1 MIPTT
6 LLVRALLISR
16 GHACWRHYMQ
26 TFPRHWSFMGGIHM
40 SLVDCPKRPIMQSF
54 DVFVAHGHNSPK
66 WYPNVLPLVYRVYPI
81 SHCTGPRYIVNRLYS
96 LYTASISSFLIS
108 WYLATP
114 RHQYIPYWILGIIFT
129 TRRAL
134 CFARKTV
141 TELPHICAEW
151 WRKIHKMYEYKT
163 NILNTNT
170 YLLSP
175 KAGIWIMFCIRVR

>member
-16 GHACWRHYMQ
+16 GHACWRHDMQ
-26 TFPRHWSFMGGIHM
+26 TFPRYWSFMGGIQR

-66 WYPNVLPLVYRVYPI
+66 WYPNVLALVYRVYPI
-81 SHCTGPRYIVNRLYS
+81 SHCTGPRYNVNRLYS

-114 RHQYIPYWILGIIFT
+114 RHQYTPYWILGIIQWNPAGRARDVSLKLRNVAHFRAPFFT
-129 TRRAL
+129 NHVFIT
-134 CFARKTV
+134 
-141 TELPHICAEW
+141 PHD
-151 WRKIHKMYEYKT
+151 RPP
-163 NILNTNT
+163 
-170 YLLSP
+170 LLKGHLLGWP
-175 KAGIWIMFCIRVR
+175 L